1 MSGRPHAQPGFI
13 AALLHRLSGVAL
25 AIFVPFHFIALA
37 TVLSGADALDRFL
50 SLTRDPFVKLSETGL
65 VAALALHMALG
76 LRVLAIEFLGVRE
89 RTGAAVSAC
98 IAVGFALGL
107 GFLLNAG

>member
-1 MSGRPHAQPGFI
+1 MRGGPRTQPGFV
-13 AALLHRLSGVAL
+13 AALLHRLSGLAL
-25 AIFVPFHFIALA
+25 AVFVPFHFLALA
-37 TVLSGADALDRFL
+37 TVLNGADALDSFL
-50 SLTRDPFVKLSETGL
+50 SLSRDPFVKLSETGL

-98 IAVGFALGL
+98 IGVGLAFGL
-107 GFLLNAG
+107 SFLLNAG